1 MSIVRYPK
9 FDRFCRFIGALER
22 ARKGTEASSEL
33 EAVKQGRQRLVQ
45 ALRDAGLGELTPDDI
60 QELNTHK
67 AEADREFWAIF
78 TQITNLQERH
88 GFVRDLTM
96 GQILEQLPKSDLGYI
111 AMMHDLESLIIDASE
126 AWRLLGREGEP
137 PCVLGEGFPPSERGT
152 ILAYA
157 LRNGMLD

>member
-9 FDRFCRFIGALER
+9 FDRFCRFIGALEW
-22 ARKGTEASSEL
+22 ARKGTEASSKR
-33 EAVKQGRQRLVQ
+33 EAIRQGRQRLVQ
-45 ALRDAGLGELTPDDI
+45 ALHDAGLGELTPDDI

-88 GFVRDLTM
+88 GVVGDLTM
-96 GQILEQLPKSDLGYI
+96 GQILEQVPKSDLGYV
-111 AMMHDLESLIIDASE
+111 AMMHDLALLITDARE
-126 AWRLLGREGEP
+126 AWRLLGREGDP
-137 PCVLGEGFPPSERGT
+137 PCVLGEGFRPDERGT

-157 LRNGMLD
+157 LRNRMLD